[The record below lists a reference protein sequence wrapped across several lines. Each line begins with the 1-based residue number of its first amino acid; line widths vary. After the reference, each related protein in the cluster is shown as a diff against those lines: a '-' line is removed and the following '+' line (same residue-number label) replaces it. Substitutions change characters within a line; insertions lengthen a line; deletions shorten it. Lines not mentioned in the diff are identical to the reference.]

1 MDNIELDFNLI
12 AKDRAYEIGFV
23 TIGGMTLYII
33 KQVGNPK
40 IIEAHEDDVTAFGA
54 WFALTG
60 DIVNRGKFEDWTVEE
75 LVEVLRPYMPSDR
88 VLGSVATKVLTIAN
102 RDS

>member
-1 MDNIELDFNLI
+1 MSSVELDYNLI
-12 AKDRAYEIGFV
+12 ARSGVYEVGYV
-23 TIGGMTLYII
+23 VIGGMTMHII
-33 KQVGNPK
+33 KEAGNPR
-40 IIEAHEDDVTAFGA
+40 IIEAHEDCENAFGA